1 MINQEGWL
9 EQSNKIPSPNFDD
22 RPKNTEIKLIV
33 IHNISLPPENFNPS
47 NIEKLFLNK
56 LDFDSHEYFKEIR
69 DLKVSSHFLI
79 DREGQINQFVSL
91 YKRAWHAG
99 KSNFENEDNCND
111 FSIGIEMIGSDNS
124 IFENKQYASLKKL
137 IKSLK
142 KVFPKILEDNIV
154 GHSDIAPGRKTDP
167 GPFFDWT
174 KIR

>member
-33 IHNISLPPENFNPS
+33 IHNISLPPENFNRS

-79 DREGQINQFVSL
+79 DREGQITQFVSV

>member
-33 IHNISLPPENFNPS
+33 IHNISLPPENFNSS

-79 DREGQINQFVSL
+79 DREGQITQFVSV

>member
-79 DREGQINQFVSL
+79 DREGLITQFVSV

-124 IFENKQYASLKKL
+124 TFENKQYASLKKL

-154 GHSDIAPGRKTDP
+154 GHSDVAAGRKTDP

>member
-33 IHNISLPPENFNPS
+33 IHNISLPPENFNPA

-56 LDFDSHEYFKEIR
+56 LDFDSHEYFKEIQ

-79 DREGQINQFVSL
+79 DREGQITQFVSV

-154 GHSDIAPGRKTDP
+154 GHSDIAAGRKTDP

>member
-79 DREGQINQFVSL
+79 DREGQVTQFVSV

>member
-33 IHNISLPPENFNPS
+33 IHNISLPPENFNPA

-56 LDFDSHEYFKEIR
+56 LDFDSHEYFKEIQ

-79 DREGQINQFVSL
+79 DREGQITQFVSV

-99 KSNFENEDNCND
+99 KSNFKNEDN
-111 FSIGIEMIGSDNS
+111 
-124 IFENKQYASLKKL
+124 
-137 IKSLK
+137 
-142 KVFPKILEDNIV
+142 
-154 GHSDIAPGRKTDP
+154 
-167 GPFFDWT
+167 
-174 KIR
+174 

>member
-33 IHNISLPPENFNPS
+33 IHNISLPPENFNPL

-79 DREGQINQFVSL
+79 DREGQITQFVSV

-154 GHSDIAPGRKTDP
+154 GHSDVAAGRKTDP

>member
-22 RPKNTEIKLIV
+22 RPKNTAIKLIV

-79 DREGQINQFVSL
+79 DREGQITQFVSV

>member
-9 EQSNKIPSPNFDD
+9 EQSKKIPSPNFDD

-33 IHNISLPPENFNPS
+33 IHNISLPPENFNRS

-79 DREGQINQFVSL
+79 DREGQITQFVSV

-154 GHSDIAPGRKTDP
+154 GHSDIAAGRKTDP

>member
-1 MINQEGWL
+1 MINQGGWL

-79 DREGQINQFVSL
+79 DREGQITQFVSV

>member
-79 DREGQINQFVSL
+79 DREGQITQFVSV

>member
-56 LDFDSHEYFKEIR
+56 LDFDSHEYFKEIQ

-79 DREGQINQFVSL
+79 DREGQITQFVSV

>member
-9 EQSNKIPSPNFDD
+9 EQSKKIPSPNFDD

-79 DREGQINQFVSL
+79 DREGHITQFVSV

-99 KSNFENEDNCND
+99 KSNFKNEDNCND
-111 FSIGIEMIGSDNS
+111 FSLGIELIGSDNS

-154 GHSDIAPGRKTDP
+154 GHSDVAAGRKTDP

>member
-79 DREGQINQFVSL
+79 DREGQITQFVSV

-154 GHSDIAPGRKTDP
+154 GHSDVAAGRKTDP

>member
-79 DREGQINQFVSL
+79 DREGQITQFVSV

-154 GHSDIAPGRKTDP
+154 GHSDVAVGRKTDP

>member
-9 EQSNKIPSPNFDD
+9 EQSKKIPSPNFDD

-79 DREGQINQFVSL
+79 DREGHITQFVSV

>member
-79 DREGQINQFVSL
+79 DREGQITQFVSV

-111 FSIGIEMIGSDNS
+111 FSLGIELIGSDNS

-154 GHSDIAPGRKTDP
+154 GHSDVAVGRKTDP

>member
-9 EQSNKIPSPNFDD
+9 EQSSKIPSPNFDD
-22 RPKNTEIKLIV
+22 RPINTEIKLIV
-33 IHNISLPPENFNPS
+33 IHNISLPPENFNRS

-69 DLKVSSHFLI
+69 DLRVSSHFLI
-79 DREGQINQFVSL
+79 DREGQITQFVSV

-154 GHSDIAPGRKTDP
+154 GHSDIAAGRKTDP